1 MKINNF
7 LKIFSDICEMRAL
20 KILQLSSEKSW
31 RGGEQ
36 QIAYLILYLK
46 SQNVDVVVCA
56 RKDSSFSQWCGE
68 NEILCY
74 DLSFR
79 NGVDIKTV
87 LRIKQIAEKEKVD
100 IVNAHSGKSHSL
112 AYLACK
118 FGLDKPLVVHR
129 RVDFPLKTKGFSLAK
144 FNHKNV
150 KAIICVS
157 NAIAS
162 LVKRVV
168 QNPER
173 VKTVY
178 SGIDPQRFNHDS
190 PTGYIHDEFD
200 IDRNKMLIANI
211 SAIAPH
217 KNYKVF
223 LRTAKE
229 VSATRKDCHFLI
241 VGDGP
246 LKSETQKFAKTLNLN
261 DRVTFTGFRKD
272 IPVLFREL
280 TLFLITSDTEGL
292 GTTVIDALYNGIPV
306 VATRAGGIPELIIN
320 EKQGY
325 LCDIDD
331 YNCLAEKINRLLDSE
346 KLRREMAKNAF
357 QRSMRFTNKQMG
369 AGVLEIYQ
377 EILT

>member
-1 MKINNF
+1 
-7 LKIFSDICEMRAL
+7 MRAL

-56 RKDSSFSQWCGE
+56 RKKSAFSQWCDE
-68 NEILCY
+68 NKILCY
-74 DLSFR
+74 DLGFK
-79 NGVDIKTV
+79 NGVDIKTA

-100 IVNAHSGKSHSL
+100 LVNSHSGKSHSL

-118 FGLDKPLVVHR
+118 FGLDKPLIVHR

-144 FNHKNV
+144 FNYKKV
-150 KAIICVS
+150 KAIVCVS

-162 LVKRVV
+162 LVKQVV

-178 SGIDPQRFNHDS
+178 SGINPQRFNHDS
-190 PTGYIHDEFD
+190 PTGYIHKEFN
-200 IDRNKMLIANI
+200 IDPGKVLIANI

-217 KNYKVF
+217 KDYETF
-223 LRTAKE
+223 LRTAKQ
-229 VSATRKDCHFLI
+229 VNATRNDCHFLI

-246 LKSETQKFAKTLNLN
+246 LEAETHKFAKSLNLN
-261 DRVTFTGFRKD
+261 DCVTFTGFRKD
-272 IPVLFREL
+272 IPDLFREI

-306 VATRAGGIPELIIN
+306 IATRAGGIPELVIN
-320 EKQGY
+320 EEQGY
-325 LCDIDD
+325 LCDIGDHK
-331 YNCLAEKINRLLDSE
+331 CLAEKINYLLDSE
-346 KLRREMAKNAF
+346 KLRQEMASSAI
-357 QRSMRFTNKQMG
+357 QRSKKFTNEQMG
-369 AGVLEIYQ
+369 AGVLKIYR
-377 EILT
+377 EILA